1 MAQSLITSETLQ
13 CYRGTGIGRGLLLS
27 HTQAKASYPMKRL
40 EKPKQEQATS
50 FQTTGHFFSVH
61 LHPEAEGA
69 LLTRESHKTSTTTE
83 CPSSTLVL
91 EVSMIRKKQL
101 VLSLQEICFFS
112 NKQMVH

>member
-13 CYRGTGIGRGLLLS
+13 CYRGTGIGRGPLLS

-91 EVSMIRKKQL
+91 EVSIRKKQL

-112 NKQMVH
+112 YKQMVH